1 MSQLARL
8 VVNAIALWVTV
19 AVVPDLDWKDESN
32 FVNILVLALVF
43 GAINSYLKP
52 VLKLL
57 SLPVRLVTFGL
68 FGLVLNAALFLL
80 LAWVGEQFDL
90 GFSIAGWPA
99 EGFTLDVLVAAVIGA
114 IVLSVVS
121 TVPSFL
127 VGRGRARCGPGRGG
141 PPAYLYDLRRLR
153 DDAQAVG
160 SAFPDPWLRLY
171 ALKANGL
178 PPLISELPGLGYG
191 AGAVSGGALH

>member
-80 LAWVGEQFDL
+80 LAWVGDQFDL

-99 EGFTLDVLVAAVIGA
+99 EGVTLDVLVAAVIGA

-121 TVPSFL
+121 TVLSFL
-127 VGRGRARCGPGRGG
+127 VGR
-141 PPAYLYDLRRLR
+141 D
-153 DDAQAVG
+153 
-160 SAFPDPWLRLY
+160 
-171 ALKANGL
+171 
-178 PPLISELPGLGYG
+178 
-191 AGAVSGGALH
+191 

>member
-1 MSQLARL
+1 MNQLARL
-8 VVNAIALWVTV
+8 VVNAVALWVTV

-57 SLPVRLVTFGL
+57 SLPIRLVTFGL

-99 EGFTLDVLVAAVIGA
+99 GGFTLDVLVAAVIGA
-114 IVLSVVS
+114 IVLSIVS
-121 TVPSFL
+121 TVLSFF
-127 VGRGRARCGPGRGG
+127 VGR
-141 PPAYLYDLRRLR
+141 D
-153 DDAQAVG
+153 
-160 SAFPDPWLRLY
+160 
-171 ALKANGL
+171 
-178 PPLISELPGLGYG
+178 
-191 AGAVSGGALH
+191 

>member
-1 MSQLARL
+1 MSQLAR
-8 VVNAIALWVTV
+8 
-19 AVVPDLDWKDESN
+19 
-32 FVNILVLALVF
+32 LVF

-99 EGFTLDVLVAAVIGA
+99 EGFTLDVLVAAVLGA

-121 TVPSFL
+121 PVLSFL
-127 VGRGRARCGPGRGG
+127 VGR
-141 PPAYLYDLRRLR
+141 D
-153 DDAQAVG
+153 
-160 SAFPDPWLRLY
+160 
-171 ALKANGL
+171 
-178 PPLISELPGLGYG
+178 
-191 AGAVSGGALH
+191 

>member
-1 MSQLARL
+1 MKQLARL
-8 VVNAIALWVTV
+8 VVNAVALWVTV
-19 AVVPDLDWKDESN
+19 AVVPELDWKDESN

-99 EGFTLDVLVAAVIGA
+99 GAFTLDVLVAAVIGA

-121 TVPSFL
+121 TVLSFL
-127 VGRGRARCGPGRGG
+127 VGR
-141 PPAYLYDLRRLR
+141 D
-153 DDAQAVG
+153 
-160 SAFPDPWLRLY
+160 
-171 ALKANGL
+171 
-178 PPLISELPGLGYG
+178 
-191 AGAVSGGALH
+191 

>member
-80 LAWVGEQFDL
+80 LAWVGDQFDL

-121 TVPSFL
+121 TVLSFL
-127 VGRGRARCGPGRGG
+127 VGRAWGGAPGRRCPGTG
-141 PPAYLYDLRRLR
+141 SCR
-153 DDAQAVG
+153 AV
-160 SAFPDPWLRLY
+160 R
-171 ALKANGL
+171 
-178 PPLISELPGLGYG
+178 
-191 AGAVSGGALH
+191 GGARGDARLSLRPAAPARRRAGRGVGVPGPMATPLRPESERPSAAH

>member
-1 MSQLARL
+1 MNQLARL
-8 VVNAIALWVTV
+8 VVNAVALWVTV
-19 AVVPDLDWKDESN
+19 AIVPDLDWKDESN

-99 EGFTLDVLVAAVIGA
+99 EALTLDVLVAAFIGA

-121 TVPSFL
+121 TVLSFL
-127 VGRGRARCGPGRGG
+127 VGR
-141 PPAYLYDLRRLR
+141 D
-153 DDAQAVG
+153 
-160 SAFPDPWLRLY
+160 
-171 ALKANGL
+171 
-178 PPLISELPGLGYG
+178 
-191 AGAVSGGALH
+191 

>member
-43 GAINSYLKP
+43 GAINSYLQP
-52 VLKLL
+52 VLQLL
-57 SLPVRLVTFGL
+57 RLPVRLVTFGL

-80 LAWVGEQFDL
+80 LAWVGDQFDL

-99 EGFTLDVLVAAVIGA
+99 EGFTLYDLVAGGIRPLG
-114 IVLSVVS
+114 LSVPS
-121 TVPSFL
+121 TVLASF
-127 VGRGRARCGPGRGG
+127 VAS
-141 PPAYLYDLRRLR
+141 AY
-153 DDAQAVG
+153 
-160 SAFPDPWLRLY
+160 
-171 ALKANGL
+171 
-178 PPLISELPGLGYG
+178 
-191 AGAVSGGALH
+191 

>member
-1 MSQLARL
+1 MNQLARL
-8 VVNAIALWVTV
+8 VVNAVALWATV

-99 EGFTLDVLVAAVIGA
+99 GAFTLDVLVAAFIGA
-114 IVLSVVS
+114 VVLSVVS
-121 TVPSFL
+121 TVLSFL
-127 VGRGRARCGPGRGG
+127 VGR
-141 PPAYLYDLRRLR
+141 D
-153 DDAQAVG
+153 
-160 SAFPDPWLRLY
+160 
-171 ALKANGL
+171 
-178 PPLISELPGLGYG
+178 
-191 AGAVSGGALH
+191 

>member
-32 FVNILVLALVF
+32 LVNILVLALVF

-80 LAWVGEQFDL
+80 LAWVGDQFDL
-90 GFSIAGWPA
+90 GFSIAGWPPPP
-99 EGFTLDVLVAAVIGA
+99 F
-114 IVLSVVS
+114 
-121 TVPSFL
+121 PR
-127 VGRGRARCGPGRGG
+127 RGRLGGGPWAPPPRGRRGARGSGAGRWG

-153 DDAQAVG
+153 DD
-160 SAFPDPWLRLY
+160 
-171 ALKANGL
+171 
-178 PPLISELPGLGYG
+178 
-191 AGAVSGGALH
+191 

>member
-1 MSQLARL
+1 MKQLARL
-8 VVNAIALWVTV
+8 VVNAVALWVTV

-57 SLPVRLVTFGL
+57 SLPVRLITFGL

-99 EGFTLDVLVAAVIGA
+99 GGFSLDVLVAAFIGA

-121 TVPSFL
+121 TVLSFL
-127 VGRGRARCGPGRGG
+127 VGR
-141 PPAYLYDLRRLR
+141 D
-153 DDAQAVG
+153 
-160 SAFPDPWLRLY
+160 
-171 ALKANGL
+171 
-178 PPLISELPGLGYG
+178 
-191 AGAVSGGALH
+191 

>member
-1 MSQLARL
+1 MNQLARL
-8 VVNAIALWVTV
+8 VVNAVALWVTV

-99 EGFTLDVLVAAVIGA
+99 EAFTLDVLVAAFIGA
-114 IVLSVVS
+114 VVLSVVS
-121 TVPSFL
+121 TVLSFL
-127 VGRGRARCGPGRGG
+127 VGR
-141 PPAYLYDLRRLR
+141 D
-153 DDAQAVG
+153 
-160 SAFPDPWLRLY
+160 
-171 ALKANGL
+171 
-178 PPLISELPGLGYG
+178 
-191 AGAVSGGALH
+191 